1 MNNLLNI
8 LANSNKDID
17 NQLLMDYISGRLSNA
32 DQHAV
37 EEWLEE
43 NQFAAD
49 ALEGLQQF
57 GNQDQL
63 QEYVVQL
70 NRELKQYLAQ
80 KKQRRDT
87 RYWKDKHWTYTAI
100 IFILLVIII
109 AFVMIR
115 MLSGNTGN

>member
-1 MNNLLNI
+1 MNNVLNI

-49 ALEGLQQF
+49 AIEGLQQF
-57 GNQDQL
+57 GSQDQL
-63 QEYVVQL
+63 QDYVVQL
-70 NRELKQYLAQ
+70 NRELKQYLQQ

-100 IFILLVIII
+100 IFILLIIII
-109 AFVMIR
+109 AFVIIK
-115 MLSGNTGN
+115 MLSSGTGN